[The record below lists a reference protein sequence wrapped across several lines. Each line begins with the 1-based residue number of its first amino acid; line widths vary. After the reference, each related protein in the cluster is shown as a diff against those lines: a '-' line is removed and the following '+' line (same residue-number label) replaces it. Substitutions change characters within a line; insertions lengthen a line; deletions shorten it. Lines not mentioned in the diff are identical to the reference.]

1 MSKEKAGEEALHSSS
16 YLKNAFASLRS
27 NPAAMAAMT
36 VLLAEIMA
44 AFLLPPILH
53 LDPYTAYKGCA
64 GAAPMKGHILGFDP
78 VGRDLFSRLV
88 IGGRTTLLVG
98 FMSTVIG
105 AALGVPLGM
114 LAGYYRGVW
123 EAVIMRIADVFLAF
137 PAMIIILVVVA
148 VFGPSLNLLVL
159 LVGLMSWP
167 KFARVIHSRILS
179 VREEE
184 YVEAARSI
192 GTSDAVILMRYVL
205 PNAFAP
211 VLVQATFS
219 FAKGM
224 LFEAG
229 LSFLGMGVR
238 PPMASWGNILYDA
251 QSLSVLL
258 GKPWVW
264 IPAGMMFIITVL
276 SINLLGDGVRRA
288 LDPKAV

>member
-1 MSKEKAGEEALHSSS
+1 MRKVKKTSHSSS
-16 YLKNAFASLRS
+16 YAKNTFAAFRK
-27 NPAAMAAMT
+27 NPAAMTAL
-36 VLLAEIMA
+36 VILLTEILI
-44 AFLLPPILH
+44 AFLIPPLLH

-64 GAAPMKGHILGFDP
+64 GAAPTQGHILGFDT
-78 VGRDLFSRLV
+78 VGRDLFSRLI

-98 FMSTVIG
+98 FTATLIG
-105 AALGVPLGM
+105 VALGVPLGM
-114 LAGYYRGVW
+114 LAGYYRGIC
-123 EAVIMRIADVFLAF
+123 ETVIMRIADVFLAL
-137 PAMIIILVVVA
+137 PSMIVILVVVA
-148 VFGPSLNLLVL
+148 VFGSSLNLLVL

-167 KFARVIHSRILS
+167 KFARVIHGKILS

-192 GTSDAVILMRYVL
+192 GTSDFVILLRYVL

-224 LFEAG
+224 MFEAG

-238 PPMASWGNILYDA
+238 PPIASWGNILYDA

-264 IPAGMMFIITVL
+264 FPAGMMFIITVL
-276 SINLLGDGVRRA
+276 SINLVGDGVRRA